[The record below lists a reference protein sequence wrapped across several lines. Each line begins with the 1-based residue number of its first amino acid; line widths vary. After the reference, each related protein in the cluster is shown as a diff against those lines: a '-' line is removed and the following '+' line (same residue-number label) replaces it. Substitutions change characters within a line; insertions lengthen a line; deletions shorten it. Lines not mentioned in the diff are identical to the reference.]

1 MLLAVG
7 SVTADDSN
15 PNFSMEGGG
24 QRKGKRVHFS
34 SLCKLFFAFQIHD
47 TFINVMI
54 FVFYFRIHDYSAIL
68 YLMYTATLV
77 TIYLPI
83 ISLLQLKFQ
92 NQQKSPFE
100 TSGFFMNLSVVA
112 LCIATATSGVLF
124 YINHRLQNSTM
135 EDFSLVHY
143 MILKGVFSF
152 FGILTPVSL
161 VLVLI
166 IPNKLDWIRY
176 VIICVLLGVVAISNF
191 RVYKKLNDMEDDI
204 NMEAH
209 QMV

>member
-1 MLLAVG
+1 MDHLDYNPHPRILGGRVEELSDLAG
-7 SVTADDSN
+7 EEEQPPRLN
-15 PNFSMEGGG
+15 P
-24 QRKGKRVHFS
+24 QR
-34 SLCKLFFAFQIHD
+34 AW
-47 TFINVMI
+47 
-54 FVFYFRIHDYSAIL
+54 IHDYSAIL

-92 NQQKSPFE
+92 NQQNSPFE
-100 TSGFFMNLSVVA
+100 TSGLFMNLSVLA

-191 RVYKKLNDMEDDI
+191 RAFQKLNDMEDEL
-204 NMEAH
+204 NMDGLEAH

>member
-1 MLLAVG
+1 
-7 SVTADDSN
+7 
-15 PNFSMEGGG
+15 
-24 QRKGKRVHFS
+24 
-34 SLCKLFFAFQIHD
+34 
-47 TFINVMI
+47 
-54 FVFYFRIHDYSAIL
+54 
-68 YLMYTATLV
+68 MYTATLV

-83 ISLLQLKFQ
+83 ISLIQVKFQ
-92 NQQKSPFE
+92 NQKKSPFE

-135 EDFSLVHY
+135 EDLSLVHY

-152 FGILTPVSL
+152 FGILIHVSL
-161 VLVLI
+161 ILVLI
-166 IPNKLDWIRY
+166 IPKNLDWIRY
-176 VIICVLLGVVAISNF
+176 VIICVLLGVVAISNY
-191 RVYKKLNDMEDDI
+191 RVYKRLNDMEDEL